1 MRKALI
7 LLAAVGVTGCTTT
20 PVPTDKATDIP
31 FERVS
36 DKSLLQVGSDKGT
49 VIIKRDSG
57 HVGNACYSKLYLD
70 GKEIAQIDVA
80 EKLVFHPDKGEHIIG
95 AYPGICGGSLSEA
108 SIRVEVGKTIT
119 YRVGYDSGVI
129 YGLRPTAF

>member
-1 MRKALI
+1 MRKVLI
-7 LLAAVGVTGCTTT
+7 LLAAIGITGCTTT
-20 PVPTDKATDIP
+20 PVSTDKATDIP
-31 FERVS
+31 FDRVFN
-36 DKSLLQVGSDKGT
+36 KSLLQTGPGRGA

-57 HVGNACYSKLYLD
+57 HVGNMCYSKLYLD

-80 EKLVFHPDKGEHIIG
+80 EKLVFHPSIGDHLIG

-108 SIRVEVGKTIT
+108 SIKVETGKTIL
-119 YRVGYDSGVI
+119 YRIGYDSGVI